1 LEKKKGDARQREQR
15 DDDKTEDAKGFFY
28 SS

>member
-15 DDDKTEDAKGFFY
+15 DKTEDAKGFFY